1 MSTILVNGSIQN
13 NITFPFHFDSYD
25 YRAICFFTACIIYAV
40 AGSPTPDNF
49 GWVEVFIGLFLALSV
64 GIGRARDAILQPL
77 KNRFWKT
84 SGQVFLI
91 YGLSVPLVV
100 AALSGHSITVIL
112 RDVFPFLFLFLPMFL
127 LPLIRARPAYFI
139 SGIFVI
145 LLIGFLFSLRSL
157 VMHFIPG
164 CPLWCGDE
172 LLYLENMPT
181 VLFACL
187 LMIGSAMTFI
197 MRGITI
203 KNIIIFSGLIF
214 LSLIP
219 IAAMEI
225 TLQRASLGAV
235 VIYIIVI
242 YGYFLNKSP
251 ARALSLF
258 VIGAITLLVLNLSFS
273 SSFHALWVKTS
284 TVGLNMRPQEFEAV
298 WSVVTSSPY
307 RFLFGIGWGGHF
319 SSPAVGGLSVNFT
332 HNFFSTVLLKTGIL
346 GIIFCISYIAGILER
361 LSRVVLMNPV
371 LGFALAAPILI
382 DLCLYASFKSL
393 DFGLVLL
400 MISSSLVYLRQSES
414 LHV

>member
-1 MSTILVNGSIQN
+1 MNVNAEKGYGQHSKIFSMR
-13 NITFPFHFDSYD
+13 IDSYD
-25 YRAICFFTACIIYAV
+25 YRAICFFASCTLYATV
-40 AGSPTPDNF
+40 GSPTPDHF
-49 GWVEVFIGLFLALSV
+49 GWPEIFIGLLLALSIGV
-64 GIGRARDAILQPL
+64 GRARDAILQPL

-84 SGQVFLI
+84 AGQVFLI
-91 YGLSVPLVV
+91 YGLSVPLLV
-100 AALSGHSITVIL
+100 AALSGHSITVVL

-127 LPLIRARPAYFI
+127 LPLIRARPYYFR
-139 SGIFVI
+139 SCLFVI

-157 VMHFIPG
+157 VMHFIQG

-187 LMIGSAMTFI
+187 FMIGSAMSFL
-197 MRGITI
+197 MRGITV
-203 KNIIIFSGLIF
+203 KNVTVFAALIA
-214 LSLIP
+214 LSLVP

-235 VIYIIVI
+235 ALYVVII
-242 YGYFLNKSP
+242 YGYFLYKAP
-251 ARALSLF
+251 ARALSLLVVS
-258 VIGAITLLVLNLSFS
+258 VIALLILNISFLSAFY
-273 SSFHALWVKTS
+273 ALWDKTAK
-284 TVGLNMRPQEFEAV
+284 VGLNMRPQEFEAV
-298 WSVVTSSPY
+298 WSVVTASPY
-307 RFLFGIGWGGHF
+307 SFFFGIGWGGHF

-332 HNFFSTVLLKTGIL
+332 HNFFSTLLLKTGIL
-346 GIIFCISYIAGILER
+346 GVIFCIAYIVGLLER
-361 LSRVVLMNPV
+361 LLRVILMNPV

-382 DLCLYASFKSL
+382 DLSLYASFKSL